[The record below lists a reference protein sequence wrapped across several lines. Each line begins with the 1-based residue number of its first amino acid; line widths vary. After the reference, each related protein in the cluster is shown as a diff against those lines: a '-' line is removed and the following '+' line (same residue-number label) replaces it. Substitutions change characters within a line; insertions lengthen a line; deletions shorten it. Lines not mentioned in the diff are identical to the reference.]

1 MPPSLWGTSR
11 FATLYSF
18 FTLFVNLKATPGSG
32 IKRSSLTKDM
42 REVMLF
48 GTYADPYCNNVF
60 RSADI
65 CFDRSRHADSLAA
78 SGSYIQLS
86 YSPPL

>member
-1 MPPSLWGTSR
+1 MPPSLRGASR

-18 FTLFVNLKATPGSG
+18 FTPFVNFKATPESG

-60 RSADI
+60 RSADNN
-65 CFDRSRHADSLAA
+65 ADNGKAA
-78 SGSYIQLS
+78 GG
-86 YSPPL
+86 